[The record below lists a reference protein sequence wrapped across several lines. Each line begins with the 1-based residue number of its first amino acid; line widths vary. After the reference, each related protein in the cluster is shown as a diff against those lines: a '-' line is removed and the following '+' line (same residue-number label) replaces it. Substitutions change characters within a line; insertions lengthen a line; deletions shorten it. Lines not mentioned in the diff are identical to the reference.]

1 MQLQLLVLADLS
13 TIAQIRGTSGTVLQ
27 ALDLTMDV
35 EAALTPRGIE
45 NAAVHKLKSRQE
57 LINHIYRLQVRR
69 QRAWFNCSE
78 FLLPVDDFPITSGN
92 HKRTSRNYSVTT
104 NFN

>member
-1 MQLQLLVLADLS
+1 MK
-13 TIAQIRGTSGTVLQ
+13 

-69 QRAWFNCSE
+69 QLHCC
-78 FLLPVDDFPITSGN
+78 LLSIFTVTADSPPTSGD
-92 HKRTSRNYSVTT
+92 HKRTSRNYSVTA
-104 NFN
+104 NLN